1 MTTTK
6 RRGIF
11 PLHALAAATALG
23 CATQASA
30 VSFNIGEIEGQFDS
44 SLSVGA
50 SWSMRSADKD
60 YIGTRNGGHASS
72 QTSDDGRLNFKKG
85 ETFSKSSRASTI
97 SNSSTATPARSSVA
111 STGTTSS

>member
-72 QTSDDGRLNFKKG
+72 QTSDDGRLNFKG
-85 ETFSKSSRASTI
+85 IHDLEDRKS
-97 SNSSTATPARSSVA
+97 VV
-111 STGTTSS
+111 

>member
-50 SWSMRSADKD
+50 DR
-60 YIGTRNGGHASS
+60 
-72 QTSDDGRLNFKKG
+72 
-85 ETFSKSSRASTI
+85 KS
-97 SNSSTATPARSSVA
+97 VV
-111 STGTTSS
+111 